1 VSLLKVPYAKSP
13 FDLHI
18 RIARDFEVE
27 TKEKDKKKDKGKE
40 DKKKNKE
47 KNEEEEKEDGSSSG
61 SGSNK
66 ASQDAAKALTSKS
79 EDAGAERSLEK
90 PTKKDDSKTKP
101 AKEKHSD
108 GRHKRMWNVVI
119 TCDEWKSIYGVKN
132 VSVSK
137 AKRVYDVLVAKCCS

>member
-27 TKEKDKKKDKGKE
+27 AKEKDKKIDKGKE
-40 DKKKNKE
+40 DKKEKSKE
-47 KNEEEEKEDGSSSG
+47 KNEKEEKEDGSSSG

-66 ASQDAAKALTSKS
+66 ASEDAAKALTSKS
-79 EDAGAERSLEK
+79 EGAC
-90 PTKKDDSKTKP
+90 

-137 AKRVYDVLVAKCCS
+137 AKRAYEVLVAKCCS